1 VALRAPGDFIESLT
15 NPNIQFSNDPATG
28 RQSTLSGPPL
38 DGFVAFEGTGVQTRV
53 LVTVGVFVRF

>member
-1 VALRAPGDFIESLT
+1 MAKTPRY
-15 NPNIQFSNDPATG
+15 SNDPATG
-28 RQSTLSGPPL
+28 RQSTLSGGPL